1 LAVSWRL
8 SSVLPSPPV
17 PRLPAL
23 VALLVAVPLG
33 VAAAQTTTRSVDVV
47 VVGGPMDHRTVAFVT
62 AAITDTDADLVVLQL
77 DIEAVVGGD
86 IGALRD
92 LIADPPVPV
101 ALWVGPQPATLQGAA
116 VQLFAAAAI
125 RGAAPG
131 VTIGRASP
139 PLAGGEPLAD
149 RGDLPAAVVDDLVV
163 VAAPD
168 GVLVDVVAPSIGQ
181 FVVGLNG
188 REVVVGGVTVVLDT
202 ARTEVVDGVE
212 RLVPSAPVRFVSEG
226 LIDRVLH
233 VAIRPEAAF
242 FFLLA
247 GLVFAV
253 FEFYA
258 AGPGLAA
265 AVGAVSLL
273 LAGYGLA
280 VMPTWWPALAAV
292 LAGVVLYVI
301 DLQRNDLAWRSILG
315 TALLLFA
322 GFRLVDGAPQLVP
335 VWWTV
340 VLIVIGTALF
350 FGFALTTVVRARFST
365 DTIGRTHLIGR
376 RGVAV
381 GAISPDGEVEVD
393 GVRWKARSTRRSGI
407 DSGDAVVVA
416 RIDGV
421 VLEVEPA

>member
-1 LAVSWRL
+1 
-8 SSVLPSPPV
+8 
-17 PRLPAL
+17 
-23 VALLVAVPLG
+23 VALLVAVPFG

-86 IGALRD
+86 IAALRD

-168 GVLVDVVAPSIGQ
+168 GVLVNVVAPSIGQ

-212 RLVPSAPVRFVSEG
+212 RLVPSVPVRFVSEG

-247 GLVFAV
+247 GLAFAV

-335 VWWTV
+335 VWWAV

-393 GVRWKARSTRRSGI
+393 GVRWRARSTRQSGI
-407 DSGDAVVVA
+407 GSGDAVVVA

-421 VLEVEPA
+421 VLEVEPG

>member
-1 LAVSWRL
+1 
-8 SSVLPSPPV
+8 
-17 PRLPAL
+17 
-23 VALLVAVPLG
+23 VAFLVAVPLG

-86 IGALRD
+86 IGTLRD

-139 PLAGGEPLAD
+139 PFAGGEPLAD
-149 RGDLPAAVVDDLVV
+149 PGDLPAAVIDDLVV

-247 GLVFAV
+247 GLALAV

-335 VWWTV
+335 VWWAV

-381 GAISPDGEVEVD
+381 GAISPDGEVEVE
-393 GVRWKARSTRRSGI
+393 GVRWRARSTRRSGI
-407 DSGDAVVVA
+407 GSGDAVVVA